1 MKKSVLLILLVSIIF
16 SCSKETVPENE
27 NLQTDLITEQNK
39 APEYP
44 EPEIIDEFNEG
55 CVANIIF
62 LAEGFRKDQMAEFKA
77 LSDMAK
83 QAILDM
89 VPFSYVENH
98 LNFYRVYSVSET
110 SGVGEIKFESGCNG
124 ITGEDYFPS
133 TAWKIHTNRVGM
145 SHYAG
150 TKPEVRHIID
160 ELYGGYATGDYAYT
174 IVIVNS
180 TAYFGGAEFPGVTE
194 HNDIENPRVSNMIV
208 SKYDSGDIFKFL
220 VRHEFGHS
228 FGNMDDEYVDELSD
242 CTINHYEPWFLPPTP
257 KWNLRLSNPG
267 GWFEGGRYVPE
278 GYWRQWD
285 NSIMN
290 SDYYANEYAPI
301 QQDIIKKRLSIAIE
315 CL

>member
-1 MKKSVLLILLVSIIF
+1 MKKTILLFLLIATIL
-16 SCSKETVPENE
+16 SCSKETVQENE
-27 NLQTDLITEQNK
+27 NLQTDLITEQNR

-44 EPEIIDEFNEG
+44 EPEIMDEFNEG

-62 LAEGFRKDQMAEFKA
+62 LAEGFRDSEMGEFKE
-77 LSDMAK
+77 LSAMAK

-89 VPFSYVENH
+89 VPFSYVTHH
-98 LNFYRVYSVSET
+98 LNFYRVYSASYESEIG
-110 SGVGEIKFESGCNG
+110 SIKFESGCNG
-124 ITGEDYFPS
+124 ITGDDIFYE
-133 TAWKIHTNRVGM
+133 TAWKINTNRVGM

-174 IVIVNS
+174 IIIANS
-180 TAYFGGAEFPGVTE
+180 TDYFGGAEFPGVTE
-194 HNDIENPRVSNMIV
+194 HNNIENPRVSNMIV

-228 FGNMDDEYVDELSD
+228 FGNMDDEYEHELTD

-257 KWNLRLSNPG
+257 KWNLRLSDPG
-267 GWFEGGRYVPE
+267 GWVLGGRYI
-278 GYWRQWD
+278 GDTYWRQWE
-285 NSIMN
+285 NSIMRD
-290 SDYYANEYAPI
+290 DYYTTTFSPVQA
-301 QQDIIKKRLSIAIE
+301 DIVKKRLSIAIE

>member
-1 MKKSVLLILLVSIIF
+1 MKKSLLLILMLFVIY
-16 SCSKETVPENE
+16 SCSKETVQESE
-27 NLQTDLITEQNK
+27 NLQAVIDTEQNK
-39 APEYP
+39 APEFP
-44 EPEIIDEFNEG
+44 EPEIMDEFNSG

-62 LAEGFRKDQMAEFKA
+62 LAEGFRNSEMAEFKV
-77 LSDMAK
+77 LSAMAK

-110 SGVGEIKFESGCNG
+110 SGVGEREFNSGCNG
-124 ITGEDYFPS
+124 NTGNDYSPA
-133 TAWKIHTNRVGM
+133 TAWGVYTNRVGM

-150 TKPEVRHIID
+150 TKPEVRALID
-160 ELYGGYATGDYAYT
+160 DLYADYATGDYAYT
-174 IVIVNS
+174 IIITNS
-180 TAYFGGAEFPGVTE
+180 TDYFGGAEFPGVTE
-194 HNDIENPRVSNMIV
+194 HNDIANPKVSNMIV

-228 FGNMDDEYVDELSD
+228 FGNMDDEYVDALSD

-257 KWNLRLSNPG
+257 KWNLSLTNPG
-267 GWFEGGRYVPE
+267 GWFEGGRYVPT

-290 SDYYANEYAPI
+290 SDYYATEYAPI
-301 QQDIIKKRLSIAIE
+301 QQDIIKKRLSIAID